1 MGSCENPIVQIFPA
15 PLTNEPQQQQPQQSD
30 DYTRRVC
37 AGRCTLSPVCGDEIT
52 NGLNYG
58 SCYVMSFSDGKQL
71 SRRRDELEYKK
82 DGDIQ

>member
-1 MGSCENPIVQIFPA
+1 MDSCEIPIVHIFPA
-15 PLTNEPQQQQPQQSD
+15 PPNNKPQQQQQQSD
-30 DYTRRVC
+30 DCTPRVC
-37 AGRCTLSPVCGDEIT
+37 ASPCTLSPVCGDEIT

-71 SRRRDELEYKK
+71 GRRRDELDYKK